1 MSSVIVGA
9 IAWSNNRRLRQP
21 LQRFPPQTCRVCQRT
36 GWQPDLGQPSSP
48 NDRRDRR
55 CLAACDSLAEGMVV
69 IKLARGFAKK
79 IKMLLP
85 VSHACGGVAR
95 DAAEI
100 DNITIFIHLLCLLV
114 MIACGTI
121 GSMKLSQRTGWH
133 SDSGLNWRQYIPDDK
148 QIIMKL
154 MPLGPAPLSVE

>member
-1 MSSVIVGA
+1 MNMSSVIVGA

-36 GWQPDLGQPSSP
+36 GWQPNLGQPSFP
-48 NDRRDRR
+48 NDRRDKR
-55 CLAACDSLAEGMVV
+55 CLAASDSLAEGMVV

-79 IKMLLP
+79 IEMLLL

-100 DNITIFIHLLCLLV
+100 DNITIFIHLLCLAGNDSMRHGWQHEV
-114 MIACGTI
+114 IAANWLALGF
-121 GSMKLSQRTGWH
+121 RTQ
-133 SDSGLNWRQYIPDDK
+133 L
-148 QIIMKL
+148 
-154 MPLGPAPLSVE
+154 ASVHPR